1 MLIKKNSQQQ
11 INNEISSTPAI
22 ENKEDGFA
30 PAMDLFDLDNIDFTA
45 RDERRRGERRRG
57 FRRTEDRNLI
67 SRAREEAN
75 MIKATAQKEGYE
87 NGINA
92 ANAKIENFQNELAKF
107 YNAKQEVFEAIMPE
121 IMNISVDIAK
131 KIIKTEVQQNPE
143 LVLSNI
149 QECLKTLSKEET
161 KLMIKLNPAD
171 TQTVRQN
178 IPEMLEVAGLEVKVM
193 IMPDDN
199 ITQGGAIIQT
209 TNGITDVTIDTQI
222 DIVTKALR
230 EV

>member
-1 MLIKKNSQQQ
+1 MIIKKNSKNQSE
-11 INNEISSTPAI
+11 NNTSTSEKEISEEKKVSI
-22 ENKEDGFA
+22 DI
-30 PAMDLFDLDNIDFTA
+30 FDLDNIDFQA

-75 MIKATAQKEGYE
+75 IIKTNAQKEGYE
-87 NGINA
+87 NGISE
-92 ANAKIENFQNELAKF
+92 ANDEIANFKNQLAKF
-107 YNAKQEVFEAIMPE
+107 YNAKQEVFDAIMPE
-121 IMNISVDIAK
+121 IMNISIDIAK
-131 KIIKTEVQQNPE
+131 KIIKTEVQENPE
-143 LVLSNI
+143 LILSNI
-149 QECLKTLSKEET
+149 QQCLNTLSKEET

-171 TQTVRQN
+171 VPLVKKN
-178 IPEMLEVAGLEVKVM
+178 ISEKLEAAGLEVKVM
-193 IMPDDN
+193 IMPDDG

>member
-1 MLIKKNSQQQ
+1 MIIKKNSKNQSENNPAGSSEKENSGENGAS
-11 INNEISSTPAI
+11 IN
-22 ENKEDGFA
+22 
-30 PAMDLFDLDNIDFTA
+30 LFDLDNIDFTA

-75 MIKATAQKEGYE
+75 MIKANAQKEGFE
-87 NGINA
+87 SGINE
-92 ANAKIENFQNELAKF
+92 ANTEIENFKTQLAKF

-131 KIIKTEVQQNPE
+131 KIIKTEVQENPE
-143 LVLSNI
+143 LILSNI
-149 QECLKTLSKEET
+149 QQCLNTLSKEET

-171 TQTVRQN
+171 IPLVKKN
-178 IPEMLEVAGLEVKVM
+178 INEKLEAAGLEVKVM
-193 IMPDDN
+193 IMPDN
-199 ITQGGAIIQT
+199 SITQGGAIIQT

>member
-1 MLIKKNSQQQ
+1 MIIKKNSKKHAESEDK
-11 INNEISSTPAI
+11 NTLAEEKSTGANSPAI
-22 ENKEDGFA
+22 N
-30 PAMDLFDLDNIDFTA
+30 LFDLDNIDFQA
-45 RDERRRGERRRG
+45 RDERRKGERRRG

-67 SRAREEAN
+67 SRAKEEAKV
-75 MIKATAQKEGYE
+75 IKINAQKEGYE
-87 NGINA
+87 NGINDA
-92 ANAKIENFQNELAKF
+92 ANEIETFKNELKKF
-107 YNAKQEVFEAIMPE
+107 YSAKQEVFDAIMPE

-131 KIIKTEVQQNPE
+131 KIIKTEVQENPE
-143 LVLSNI
+143 LILSNI
-149 QECLKTLSKEET
+149 HECLKTLSKEET

-171 TQTVRQN
+171 APIVKTQ
-178 IPEMLEVAGLEVKVM
+178 IPEMLECAGLEVKVI
-193 IMPDDN
+193 IMPDAS

>member
-1 MLIKKNSQQQ
+1 MLIKKNSQLINTETTSTAEDNQQ
-11 INNEISSTPAI
+11 SEAVPAV
-22 ENKEDGFA
+22 N
-30 PAMDLFDLDNIDFTA
+30 LFDLDNIDFTA

-75 MIKATAQKEGYE
+75 MIRANAQKEGFE
-87 NGINA
+87 SGVNE
-92 ANAKIENFQNELAKF
+92 ANEKIESFKNELVKF
-107 YNAKQEVFEAIMPE
+107 YNAKQEVFDAIMPE
-121 IMNISVDIAK
+121 IMSISVDIAK
-131 KIIKTEVQQNPE
+131 KIIKTEVQENPE
-143 LVLSNI
+143 LILSNI
-149 QECLKTLSKEET
+149 NECLKTLSKEET

-171 TQTVRQN
+171 APIVKTQ
-178 IPEMLEVAGLEVKVM
+178 IPGMLECAGLEVKVM
-193 IMPDDN
+193 IMPDEN

>member
-1 MLIKKNSQQQ
+1 MLIKKNSQL
-11 INNEISSTPAI
+11 INNEIESSESEKKQSEVIPAV
-22 ENKEDGFA
+22 N
-30 PAMDLFDLDNIDFTA
+30 LFDLDNIDFTA

-75 MIKATAQKEGYE
+75 MIRATAQKEGFE
-87 NGINA
+87 SGVNE
-92 ANAKIENFQNELAKF
+92 ANEKIESFKNELTKF
-107 YNAKQEVFEAIMPE
+107 YGAKQEVFDAIMPE
-121 IMNISVDIAK
+121 IMAISVDIAK
-131 KIIKTEVQQNPE
+131 KIIKTEVQENPE
-143 LVLSNI
+143 LILSNI
-149 QECLKTLSKEET
+149 NECLKTLSKEET

-171 TQTVRQN
+171 APIVKTQ
-178 IPEMLEVAGLEVKVM
+178 IPEMLECAGLEVKVL
-193 IMPDDN
+193 IMPDEN

>member
-1 MLIKKNSQQQ
+1 MLIKKNSQTT
-11 INNEISSTPAI
+11 NTETTSSENKIKQGGNSPAI
-22 ENKEDGFA
+22 
-30 PAMDLFDLDNIDFTA
+30 DLFDLDNIDFAA
-45 RDERRRGERRRG
+45 RDEQRKGERRRG

-75 MIKATAQKEGYE
+75 TIKANARKEGFE
-87 NGINA
+87 SGVNEA
-92 ANAKIENFQNELAKF
+92 SQKIENFKNELAKF
-107 YNAKQEVFEAIMPE
+107 YNAKQEVFDAIMPE
-121 IMNISVDIAK
+121 IMNISIDIAK
-131 KIIKTEVQQNPE
+131 KIIKTEVQENPE
-143 LVLSNI
+143 LILSNI

-161 KLMIKLNPAD
+161 KLMVKLNPAD
-171 TQTVRQN
+171 APIVKTQLPTMVEQ
-178 IPEMLEVAGLEVKVM
+178 AGLEVKIM
-193 IMPDDN
+193 IMPDEN

>member
-1 MLIKKNSQQQ
+1 MIIKKNSKNQSENNPSGSSDKENSSGENTPS
-11 INNEISSTPAI
+11 IN
-22 ENKEDGFA
+22 
-30 PAMDLFDLDNIDFTA
+30 LFDLDNIDFTA

-75 MIKATAQKEGYE
+75 VIKATAQKEGYE
-87 NGINA
+87 NGIND
-92 ANAKIENFQNELAKF
+92 ANDAIDNFKNQLAKF

-131 KIIKTEVQQNPE
+131 KIIKTEVQENPD
-143 LVLSNI
+143 LILSNI
-149 QECLKTLSKEET
+149 QQCLKTLSKEET
-161 KLMIKLNPAD
+161 KLMIKLNPIDAPLVK
-171 TQTVRQN
+171 TQ
-178 IPEMLEVAGLEVKVM
+178 IPTMIEQAGLEVKVM
-193 IMPDDN
+193 IMPDN
-199 ITQGGAIIQT
+199 SITQGGAIIQT

>member
-1 MLIKKNSQQQ
+1 MLIKKNSQNT
-11 INNEISSTPAI
+11 NNEVAEIFSSENGQSEASPAV
-22 ENKEDGFA
+22 
-30 PAMDLFDLDNIDFTA
+30 DLFSLDNIDFTA

-75 MIKATAQKEGYE
+75 IIKATAQKEGFE
-87 NGINA
+87 NGINEA
-92 ANAKIENFQNELAKF
+92 GEKLENFKNELAKF
-107 YNAKQEVFEAIMPE
+107 YNAKQEVFDAIMPE

-131 KIIKTEVQQNPE
+131 KIIKTEVQENPE
-143 LVLSNI
+143 LILSNI

-171 TQTVRQN
+171 SQTVRQN
-178 IPEMLEVAGLEVKVM
+178 IPEMLETAGLEVKVM
-193 IMPDDN
+193 IMPDEN

-222 DIVTKALR
+222 DIVAKALR